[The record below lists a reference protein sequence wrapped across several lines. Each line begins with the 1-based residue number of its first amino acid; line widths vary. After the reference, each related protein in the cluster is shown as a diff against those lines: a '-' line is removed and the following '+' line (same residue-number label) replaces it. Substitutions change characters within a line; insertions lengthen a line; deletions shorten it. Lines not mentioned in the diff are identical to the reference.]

1 MEQQNKFTLPLAIVV
16 AGALVAAAIYF
27 GTGDAPT
34 RPGAVN
40 EPTATGAEV
49 SDVTNEDRILGDR
62 NAEIVIVEYSDIEC
76 PFCKI
81 FHNTMHE
88 IVNEYEGK
96 VAWVYRHFPIAQLHA
111 NAIREAEA
119 TECAAELGGNDAFWT
134 YIDAL
139 FAATNSND
147 SLDLARLPV
156 IAGQIGLNQAEFS
169 ACLESGRHSEKIRE
183 SIEEAVQSGARGTP
197 YSVIIPRNGDR
208 VVINGAEPI
217 ESVRAKIDA
226 ILTR

>member
-16 AGALVAAAIYF
+16 AGALVALAIYF
-27 GTGDAPT
+27 GGDAAP
-34 RPGAVN
+34 RPVQEAVD
-40 EPTATGAEV
+40 TGAQV
-49 SDVTNEDRILGDR
+49 SDVTNDDHILGNR

-81 FHNTMHE
+81 FHNTMHQ
-88 IVNEYEGK
+88 IVREYDGK

-111 NAIREAEA
+111 NAAREAEA
-119 TECAAELGGNDAFWT
+119 TECAAELGGNEAFWT
-134 YIDAL
+134 YINAL

-147 SLDLARLPV
+147 SLDLAQLPI

-169 ACLESGRHSEKIRE
+169 ACLESGRHSETIRE

-197 YSVIIPRNGDR
+197 YSVIIPKDGDR
-208 VVINGAEPI
+208 IVINGAEPI

-226 ILTR
+226 VLAR

>member
-1 MEQQNKFTLPLAIVV
+1 MEQQNKFILPLAIVV
-16 AGALVAAAIYF
+16 AGALVAASIYF
-27 GTGDAPT
+27 GTGSEP
-34 RPGAVN
+34 RVGN
-40 EPTATGAEV
+40 EPTVTGAEV
-49 SDVTNEDRILGDR
+49 ADVSSDDHILGDR

-81 FHNTMHE
+81 FHNTMNE
-88 IVNEYEGK
+88 IVREYEGK
-96 VAWVYRHFPIAQLHA
+96 VAWVYRHFPIAQLHTK
-111 NAIREAEA
+111 AIREAEA
-119 TECAAELGGNDAFWT
+119 TECAAELGGNEAFWT

-147 SLDLARLPV
+147 SLDLAQLPV

-169 ACLESGRHSEKIRE
+169 ACLESGRHSETVRE
-183 SIEEAVQSGARGTP
+183 SIEAAVKSGARGTP

-217 ESVRAKIDA
+217 ESVRAKIDFLLA
-226 ILTR
+226 R